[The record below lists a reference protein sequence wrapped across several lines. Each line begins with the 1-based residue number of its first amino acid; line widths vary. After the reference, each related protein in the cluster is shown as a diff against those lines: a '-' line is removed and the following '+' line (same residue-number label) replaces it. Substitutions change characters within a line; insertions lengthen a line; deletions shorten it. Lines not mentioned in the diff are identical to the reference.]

1 MREQINDR
9 DERSDGVQTV
19 SESMEPSCGHV
30 EERGADVDAA
40 ARAVAH
46 ARLGGSAVDWL
57 ARTWPDA
64 AFEWP
69 TFWEN
74 WVDEFDATEA
84 SERRRRAVG
93 STAVERSVPAV
104 GINGG
109 SENGGGG
116 VLAAERSALKAEKC
130 FWGSALPLSI
140 SGVTNLAPNISVS
153 DVRVLD
159 SKHQCKT
166 LSRCPAK
173 RPSRGLA
180 KRRQLDCIRRL
191 LRTLTLL
198 PPAPAAAAFRRRPE
212 PAHTTSS

>member
-9 DERSDGVQTV
+9 DEGSDGVLTV
-19 SESMEPSCGHV
+19 SESMEPSCGHE

-46 ARLGGSAVDWL
+46 ARLGGSAVEWL

-93 STAVERSVPAV
+93 STAVGKGVPAV

-109 SENGGGG
+109 SESGGGG
-116 VLAAERSALKAEKC
+116 VLAAEKSALRAEKGC
-130 FWGSALPLSI
+130 TSRASMALARWLW
-140 SGVTNLAPNISVS
+140 LA
-153 DVRVLD
+153 
-159 SKHQCKT
+159 
-166 LSRCPAK
+166 
-173 RPSRGLA
+173 RGLEGRWPTCTA
-180 KRRQLDCIRRL
+180 R
-191 LRTLTLL
+191 
-198 PPAPAAAAFRRRPE
+198 PPGR
-212 PAHTTSS
+212 

>member
-9 DERSDGVQTV
+9 DEGSDGVRTV
-19 SESMEPSCGHV
+19 SESMEPSCGHE

-93 STAVERSVPAV
+93 STEVERSVPAV

-116 VLAAERSALKAEKC
+116 VLAAERSALEAGKHCTSHALLA
-130 FWGSALPLSI
+130 SARWLW
-140 SGVTNLAPNISVS
+140 LA
-153 DVRVLD
+153 
-159 SKHQCKT
+159 
-166 LSRCPAK
+166 
-173 RPSRGLA
+173 RGLEGRWPTCTA
-180 KRRQLDCIRRL
+180 R
-191 LRTLTLL
+191 
-198 PPAPAAAAFRRRPE
+198 PPGR
-212 PAHTTSS
+212 

>member
-30 EERGADVDAA
+30 EERGADIDAA

-74 WVDEFDATEA
+74 WVDEFDASEA
-84 SERRRRAVG
+84 SERRRRAMG
-93 STAVERSVPAV
+93 SMAVRLERA
-104 GINGG
+104 
-109 SENGGGG
+109 
-116 VLAAERSALKAEKC
+116 
-130 FWGSALPLSI
+130 
-140 SGVTNLAPNISVS
+140 
-153 DVRVLD
+153 
-159 SKHQCKT
+159 H
-166 LSRCPAK
+166 
-173 RPSRGLA
+173 
-180 KRRQLDCIRRL
+180 RQLDSTAARRV
-191 LRTLTLL
+191 
-198 PPAPAAAAFRRRPE
+198 AAAECSRRKGR
-212 PAHTTSS
+212 H